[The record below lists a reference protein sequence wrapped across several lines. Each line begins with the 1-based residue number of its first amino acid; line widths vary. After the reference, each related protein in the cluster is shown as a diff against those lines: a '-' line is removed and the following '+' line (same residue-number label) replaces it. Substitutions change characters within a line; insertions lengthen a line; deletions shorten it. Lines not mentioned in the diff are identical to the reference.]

1 MEIKL
6 GKTTEIER
14 IVEGATDDFVV
25 SARVRVSGNTLTGF
39 NAGEVKDKD
48 GSQVATF
55 SHYGTLSVNFS
66 TTDAQIM
73 TDTLAAINAY
83 VANCKEGV
91 ATMDA
96 ESGTE
101 TKEE

>member
-14 IVEGATDDFVV
+14 VV
-25 SARVRVSGNTLTGF
+25 NGVADAYTVTARVRVSGDVMTGISS
-39 NAGEVKDKD
+39 GEVTDKE
-48 GSQVATF
+48 GAQVATF

-101 TKEE
+101 TTEE